1 LGPPGFRRCFQA
13 IALIATH
20 SLLASGALASGA
32 LAPRDNPGAGFAAGT
47 AASSR
52 YPAWRA
58 AAAQALSAHE
68 DAGSLATAAALR
80 YLLPPRYKADS
91 AAIRAAAV
99 DLAARASDLDPD
111 NAAIGWLR
119 LQLCAGTAGCDI
131 RDPATTMRWVD
142 ADNSAV
148 WMATLAV
155 AQRDKDSE
163 EVSRI
168 LQEMAQGSRFE
179 VYRNRTVVLLFD
191 TLKHAEAELPAGY
204 VPSDLSR
211 LSEVMA
217 VAGAEI
223 VPPFTPLLA
232 ACRESYGE
240 RRENCLKLAKLMQR
254 ADTVSAQ
261 MAGLTIE
268 KRLSPPD
275 SKDARAVA
283 ERRRELEWRVTAAS
297 EYDAPAL
304 PWLTNALARDR
315 VREMRNLAREE
326 DVDIAIL
333 RRHKIA
339 LEPPESS
346 Q

>member
-1 LGPPGFRRCFQA
+1 LPA
-13 IALIATH
+13 IALIAQ
-20 SLLASGALASGA
+20 SALAAAPAAPDMSAAGLASGSAASG
-32 LAPRDNPGAGFAAGT
+32 
-47 AASSR
+47 R
-52 YPAWRA
+52 YVVWRA
-58 AAAQALSAHE
+58 AAAQVLSAHA

-80 YLLPPRYKADS
+80 YLLPPRYKGD
-91 AAIRAAAV
+91 AAAARMAAV
-99 DLAARASDLDPD
+99 DLAVKASDAEPD
-111 NAAIGWLR
+111 DATIGWLR

-148 WMATLAV
+148 WIATLAV
-155 AQRDKDSE
+155 AQKDKDSE

-179 VYRNRTVVLLFD
+179 VYRNRVVVLLFD
-191 TLKHAEAELPAGY
+191 SLRKAGTELPPGY

-211 LSEVMA
+211 LSEAMA

-223 VPPFTPLLA
+223 VPPFAPLLT
-232 ACRESYGE
+232 ACRESLAGE
-240 RRENCLKLAKLMQR
+240 RRENCLKLSKLMQR

-268 KRLSPPD
+268 RRLYAPE

-315 VREMRNLAREE
+315 VREMRRLTREE

-333 RRHKIA
+333 RRHKIP

>member
-1 LGPPGFRRCFQA
+1 MRLPGFRRCFQA
-13 IALIATH
+13 IALIAAH
-20 SLLASGALASGA
+20 SALAAGPPAARDISASG
-32 LAPRDNPGAGFAAGT
+32 
-47 AASSR
+47 R
-52 YPAWRA
+52 YPGWRA
-58 AAAQALSAHE
+58 AAAQVLSAHG

-80 YLLPPRYKADS
+80 YLPPARYKGDS
-91 AAIRAAAV
+91 AAVRSAAV
-99 DLAARASDLDPD
+99 DLAAKASDLDPD

-142 ADNSAV
+142 AENSAV

-191 TLKHAEAELPAGY
+191 TLTKAGAELPAGY

-211 LSEVMA
+211 LSEAMA

-223 VPPFTPLLA
+223 VPPFAPLLA
-232 ACRESYGE
+232 ACRESLGAE

-254 ADTVSAQ
+254 GDTVSAQ

-268 KRLSPPD
+268 RRLSAPD

-283 ERRRELEWRVTAAS
+283 ERRRELDWRVTAAS

-315 VREMRNLAREE
+315 VREMRKLPREE

>member
-1 LGPPGFRRCFQA
+1 MGLPGFRRCLQA
-13 IALIATH
+13 AALMAAH
-20 SLLASGALASGA
+20 AALAAGA
-32 LAPRDNPGAGFAAGT
+32 PAARDIPGAGLAGGST
-47 AASSR
+47 ASGR

-58 AAAQALSAHE
+58 AAAQALSAHG

-80 YLLPPRYKADS
+80 YLLPPRFKGD
-91 AAIRAAAV
+91 AAAVRSAAV
-99 DLAARASDLDPD
+99 DLAAKASELDPD

-119 LQLCAGTAGCDI
+119 LQLCAGTTGCDI

-142 ADNSAV
+142 AENGAV

-155 AQRDKDSE
+155 AQRDKDSM

-168 LQEMAQGSRFE
+168 LQEMARGSRFE
-179 VYRNRTVVLLFD
+179 FYRNRTVVLLFD
-191 TLKHAEAELPAGY
+191 TLKKAGAELPPGY

-211 LSEVMA
+211 LSEAMA

-223 VPPFTPLLA
+223 LPPLTPLLA
-232 ACRESYGE
+232 ACREPYGE
-240 RRENCLKLAKLMQR
+240 RRDNCLKLAKLMQR
-254 ADTVSAQ
+254 GDTVSAQ

-268 KRLSPPD
+268 RRLSAPD
-275 SKDARAVA
+275 GRDARAVA

-297 EYDAPAL
+297 EYDAPSL

-315 VREMRNLAREE
+315 VREMRRLPREE

-333 RRHKIA
+333 RRHNIA
-339 LEPPESS
+339 LEPPENSP
-346 Q
+346 

>member
-1 LGPPGFRRCFQA
+1 MA
-13 IALIATH
+13 AHSALV
-20 SLLASGALASGA
+20 SGALAAGA
-32 LAPRDNPGAGFAAGT
+32 QAARDTPGAGFAAGT
-47 AASSR
+47 GASSR
-52 YPAWRA
+52 FSAWRA
-58 AAAQALSAHE
+58 AAAQALSAHG
-68 DAGSLATAAALR
+68 DANSLATAAALR
-80 YLLPPRYKADS
+80 YLLPPRYKGDS
-91 AAIRAAAV
+91 AAVRAASV
-99 DLAARASDLDPD
+99 DLAAKASDLDPD

-191 TLKHAEAELPAGY
+191 ALKHAGAELPAGY

-223 VPPFTPLLA
+223 VPSFTPLLT
-232 ACRESYGE
+232 ACRESYGSE
-240 RRENCLKLAKLMQR
+240 RREHCLKLAKLMQR

-268 KRLSPPD
+268 KRLWPPD

-283 ERRRELEWRVTAAS
+283 ERRRQLEWRVTAAS

-315 VREMRNLAREE
+315 VREMRKLAREE

>member
-1 LGPPGFRRCFQA
+1 VGLPGFRRCLQA

-20 SLLASGALASGA
+20 SALAAGPSARDMSGAGLS
-32 LAPRDNPGAGFAAGT
+32 AGT
-47 AASSR
+47 TASSR
-52 YPAWRA
+52 YVAWRA
-58 AAAQALSAHE
+58 AAAQVLSAHA

-80 YLLPPRYKADS
+80 YLLPPRYKGDS
-91 AAIRAAAV
+91 AAVRSAAV
-99 DLAARASDLDPD
+99 DLAVKASDLDPD
-111 NAAIGWLR
+111 NATVGWLR
-119 LQLCAGTAGCDI
+119 LQLCAGTSGCDI

-148 WMATLAV
+148 WIATLAV
-155 AQRDKDSE
+155 AQKDKDSE

-191 TLKHAEAELPAGY
+191 SLRKAGTELPPGY

-211 LSEVMA
+211 LSEAMA

-223 VPPFTPLLA
+223 VPPFAPLLA
-232 ACRESYGE
+232 ACRESSGGE

-254 ADTVSAQ
+254 GDTVSAQ

-268 KRLSPPD
+268 RRLCAPD

-315 VREMRNLAREE
+315 VREMRKLPREE

-333 RRHKIA
+333 RRHKIPI
-339 LEPPESS
+339 EPPEGS

>member
-1 LGPPGFRRCFQA
+1 MA
-13 IALIATH
+13 AH
-20 SLLASGALASGA
+20 SALAAGA
-32 LAPRDNPGAGFAAGT
+32 PAARDNPGAGFAAGT

-58 AAAQALSAHE
+58 AAAQALSAHA

-80 YLLPPRYKADS
+80 YLLPARYKGDS
-91 AAIRAAAV
+91 AAVRAAAV
-99 DLAARASDLDPD
+99 DLAAKASDLDPD

-155 AQRDKDSE
+155 AQRDRDSE
-163 EVSRI
+163 EVSRT

-191 TLKHAEAELPAGY
+191 TLKHAEAELPPGY

-232 ACRESYGE
+232 ACREPYGGE

-315 VREMRNLAREE
+315 VREMRKLSREE